1 MRQFL
6 LKNKEAIDMAKISAS
21 QVKEL
26 RDKTGV
32 GMMAAKKALVA
43 VDGDM
48 AKAVDHLREKG
59 IAKAAKKSDRV
70 AAEGLADVEVAGN
83 TAAIVEVNAE
93 TDFVAQNAQFKELV
107 KKIASVI
114 ATEKPASV
122 EEALKVKTANG
133 TVNDEI
139 IEATQ
144 VIGEKIT
151 LRRFA
156 LAEKTDDQNFG
167 AYLHMGGK
175 IATLV
180 VLDQADEA
188 TAKDVA
194 MHVAAINPKYVN
206 RDQVPAAEL
215 NHEKEVLTQEA
226 LNEGKPEKIVE
237 KMVAGRLNKFLA
249 EISLDDQEFVK
260 DPDQTVGKYVA
271 SKGGK
276 VHSFVRYEVGEGIE
290 KKEDNF
296 VDEVMSQIK
305 D

>member
-1 MRQFL
+1 
-6 LKNKEAIDMAKISAS
+6 MAKISAQ

-32 GMMAAKKALVA
+32 GMMDAKKALVA

-48 AKAVDHLREKG
+48 DKAIDFLREKG

-70 AAEGLADVEVAGN
+70 AAEGLASVVVKGN

-93 TDFVAQNAQFKELV
+93 TDFVAQNEKFQNLV
-107 KKIASVI
+107 KHTAEVI
-114 ATEKPASV
+114 AEAKPADV
-122 EEALKVKTANG
+122 EAALAVSTDKG
-133 TVNDEI
+133 TLNDEF

-151 LRRFA
+151 LRRFKVV
-156 LAEKTDDQNFG
+156 EKEDGDNFG
-167 AYLHMGGK
+167 AYLHDGGR
-175 IATLV
+175 IA
-180 VLDQADEA
+180 VLTVLEGADEA

-206 RDQVPAAEL
+206 RDQVPAEEVA
-215 NHEKEVLTQEA
+215 HEKEVLTEEA
-226 LNEGKPEKIVE
+226 KNEGKPEKIIE
-237 KMVAGRLNKFLA
+237 KMVEGRLKKFFS
-249 EISLDDQEFVK
+249 EISLDDQPFVK
-260 DPDQTVGKYVA
+260 DGDQTVGQFVA

-276 VHSFVRYEVGEGIE
+276 VKAFYRYEVGEGIE
-290 KKEDNF
+290 KQENNF

-305 D
+305 

>member
-1 MRQFL
+1 
-6 LKNKEAIDMAKISAS
+6 MAKISAQ

-32 GMMAAKKALVA
+32 GMMDAKKALVA

-48 AKAVDHLREKG
+48 DKAIDFLREKG

-70 AAEGLADVEVAGN
+70 AAEGLASVVVKGN

-93 TDFVAQNAQFKELV
+93 TDFVAQNEKFQSLV
-107 KKIASVI
+107 KHTAEVI
-114 ATEKPASV
+114 AESKPADV
-122 EEALKVKTANG
+122 EAALAISTDKG
-133 TVNDEI
+133 TLNDEF

-151 LRRFA
+151 LRRFKVV
-156 LAEKTDDQNFG
+156 EKEDSDNFG
-167 AYLHMGGK
+167 AYLHDGGR
-175 IATLV
+175 IA
-180 VLDQADEA
+180 VLTVLEGADEA

-206 RDQVPAAEL
+206 RDQVPAEEVA
-215 NHEKEVLTQEA
+215 HEKEVLTEEA
-226 LNEGKPEKIVE
+226 KNEGKPEKIIE
-237 KMVAGRLNKFLA
+237 KMVEGRLKKFFS
-249 EISLDDQEFVK
+249 EISLDDQSFVK
-260 DPDQTVGKYVA
+260 DGDQTVSQFVA

-276 VHSFVRYEVGEGIE
+276 VKAFYRYEVGEGIE
-290 KKEDNF
+290 KQENNF

-305 D
+305 

>member
-1 MRQFL
+1 
-6 LKNKEAIDMAKISAS
+6 MAKISAS

-26 RDKTGV
+26 RDKIGV
-32 GMMAAKKALVA
+32 GMMEAKKALVA

-48 AKAVDHLREKG
+48 QKAIDFLREKG

-83 TAAIVEVNAE
+83 VAAVVEVNAE

-107 KKIASVI
+107 KNVATKIAE
-114 ATEKPASV
+114 AKPVDV
-122 EEALKVKTANG
+122 EAALKITTDKG
-133 TVNDEI
+133 TINDEI

-151 LRRFA
+151 LRRFT
-156 LAEKTDDQNFG
+156 LVEKTETQNFG
-167 AYLHMGGK
+167 SYLHMGGK
-175 IATLV
+175 IASLV
-180 VLDQADEA
+180 LVEGADED

-194 MHVAAINPKYVN
+194 MHVAAINPKYVD
-206 RDQVPAAEL
+206 RTEVPAEEL
-215 NHEKEVLTQEA
+215 AHEKEVLTQEA

-237 KMVAGRLNKFLA
+237 KMVEGRLNKFLA
-249 EISLDDQEFVK
+249 EISLTDQEFVK
-260 DPDQTVGKYVA
+260 DPDQTVAKYVS

-276 VHSFVRYEVGEGIE
+276 VVSFTRYEVGEGIE

-296 VDEVMSQIK
+296 VEEVMNQVK